1 MLKLVSVTVLSI
13 LAAAGLVLAVV
24 TATAYLAGNVDA
36 LSSVCAVVLT
46 LTVVALLIAL
56 LERANR
62 RASGPGGTS
71 LTGPGD
77 DRDVDRMRQELRS
90 AGTVSMSDCGRH
102 ARRTR

>member
-24 TATAYLAGNVDA
+24 TATAYLAGDVDA

-46 LTVVALLIAL
+46 ISVVALLIAL

-71 LTGPGD
+71 LTSLGD
-77 DRDVDRMRQELRS
+77 DRDVDRMRHELR
-90 AGTVSMSDCGRH
+90 AVGNVNGWNGGTRP
-102 ARRTR
+102 

>member
-24 TATAYLAGNVDA
+24 TATAYLAGDVDA

-46 LTVVALLIAL
+46 LTVMALLIAL

-62 RASGPGGTS
+62 RASGPGGTG
-71 LTGPGD
+71 LVGPGD
-77 DRDVDRMRQELRS
+77 DRDVVRSRDELR
-90 AGTVSMSDCGRH
+90 AVGTDDSRNGR
-102 ARRTR
+102 RS